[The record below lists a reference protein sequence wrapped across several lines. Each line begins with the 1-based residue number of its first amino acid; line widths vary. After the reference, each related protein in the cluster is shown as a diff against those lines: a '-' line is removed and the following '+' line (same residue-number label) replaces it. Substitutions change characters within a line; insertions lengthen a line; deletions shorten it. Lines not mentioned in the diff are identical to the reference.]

1 MTLIALHPIGGQ
13 KQRVAI
19 ARSLIRKPRV
29 LLLDE
34 ATSALD
40 AESEYQVQK
49 AIERNLSGRTVLIV
63 AHRLSTIERADR
75 ILVVH
80 RGALLEQGSHSQ
92 LLARPDSL
100 YARLVRRQLARYGRD
115 PASSSAQSLS
125 ALRSIGVDFDDA
137 GDELL
142 VEPSLV
148 PTPSDTDANL
158 NASLHSQTT
167 TVTTIAYN
175 SGTQSSNQHE
185 KHSSYGHPVC
195 LCVRC
200 GQIAALSDRTV
211 TPHPIGIDYTNESIR
226 RSRKELCTNCTTHF
240 ELNRASEIAFS
251 A

>member
-1 MTLIALHPIGGQ
+1 M
-13 KQRVAI
+13 
-19 ARSLIRKPRV
+19 

-80 RGALLEQGSHSQ
+80 RGALLEQGSHTE
-92 LLARPDSL
+92 LLARPNGL

-115 PASSSAQSLS
+115 PAASSSQSLS
-125 ALRSIGVDFDDA
+125 ALRSLGVGVDFDEA

-142 VEPSLV
+142 SEPSLIPQPHEINSSTNSNSSIV
-148 PTPSDTDANL
+148 LQTATNAN
-158 NASLHSQTT
+158 NSSTQQREETSTSQ
-167 TVTTIAYN
+167 N
-175 SGTQSSNQHE
+175 EKQSGFGQ
-185 KHSSYGHPVC
+185 PVS

-200 GQIAALSDRTV
+200 GQIARPSNHSST
-211 TPHPIGIDYTNESIR
+211 TPSVDIAYSNLSIR
-226 RSRKELCTNCTTHF
+226 RSHKQLCTNCSTHF
-240 ELNRASEIAFS
+240 ELNRESQLAFS